1 MKFSFRNVSFVA
13 AFSLACTTAL
23 SMSFADEKKEEEE
36 GPALTIGS
44 PAPALDVEHWVS
56 DGHGKFKPV
65 TKFEKGKV
73 YVVEFWATW
82 CGPCVASMPHL
93 AETQEKYADKGVQ
106 IVSISDEDLETVEG
120 FLKRP
125 LPGQEEE
132 ASDEEKKDE
141 KAEEKKDAEE
151 KTYGTLTSAYCLT
164 TDPDRSVAADYME
177 AAGQNG
183 IPTCFIV
190 GKSSQIEWIG
200 HPMAM
205 DDPLSKVVGDK
216 WDREAYLAEFKK
228 QQDRDA
234 LMGKISRL
242 MRQGKSDDALTM
254 IAESRKKYEGDA
266 ETLQFLGQIE
276 LQILVTPAIQKIQ
289 QGEAEEGLKALDE
302 IAKKVPAESR
312 GRIVGLQFRVM
323 MSLDKTD
330 DAAKLLQTLVADKTT
345 TSDALNEIAWQV
357 YEAANGA
364 EDFSKPL
371 IAAATAAA
379 EKAVEGSPE
388 SSMILD
394 TLAHLHHL
402 NGDLD
407 KAIEVQE
414 LAVKHKNAPAAEMN
428 AQMAE
433 YLKELKAEK
442 KDK

>member
-1 MKFSFRNVSFVA
+1 
-13 AFSLACTTAL
+13 
-23 SMSFADEKKEEEE
+23 
-36 GPALTIGS
+36 
-44 PAPALDVEHWVS
+44 
-56 DGHGKFKPV
+56 V

-132 ASDEEKKDE
+132 ASDDAKK
-141 KAEEKKDAEE
+141 EEKKDAEE

-164 TDPDRSVAADYME
+164 TDPDRSVATDYME

-205 DDPLSKVVGDK
+205 DDPLSKVVSDK
-216 WDREAYLAEFKK
+216 WDREAYLAEFRK
-228 QQDRDA
+228 QQERDA

-242 MRQGKSDDALTM
+242 MRQGKTDDAMAL
-254 IAESRKKYEGDA
+254 IADSRKQFEKDA
-266 ETLQFLGQIE
+266 ETLQFLGQVE
-276 LQILVTPAIQKIQ
+276 LQIMITPAIQKIQ
-289 QGEAEEGLKALDE
+289 QGEAEEGLKLLGE
-302 IAKKVPAESR
+302 IAEKAPAESR
-312 GRIVGLQFRVM
+312 GRISGLQFRIM
-323 MSLDKTD
+323 MSLDKTE
-330 DAAKLLQTLVADKTT
+330 DAVKLLQAMVADKTT
-345 TSDALNEIAWQV
+345 TAESLNEIAWQV
-357 YEAANGA
+357 YEAANEA
-364 EDFSKPL
+364 DDFSKPL

-394 TLAHLHHL
+394 TLAHFHHL

-414 LAVKHKNAPAAEMN
+414 LAVKHKNAPADEMN